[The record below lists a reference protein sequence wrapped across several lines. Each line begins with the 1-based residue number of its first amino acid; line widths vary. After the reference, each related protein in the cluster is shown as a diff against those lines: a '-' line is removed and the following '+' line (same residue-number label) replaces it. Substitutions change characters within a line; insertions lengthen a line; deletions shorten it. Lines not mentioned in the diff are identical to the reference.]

1 MNWMLLFS
9 ETLPEPIA
17 RGQRSGDAHGRFMP
31 YFSRPAWQNARQSI
45 RESEDGPK
53 QEPVSLLEHVK
64 ADGFDIGRSNAEA
77 VALLLS
83 DLCHAKI
90 FRIRIL
96 NRDAIG
102 LLSHQAVETSR
113 SYLDALSLAAS
124 GILRVSTCG
133 GKQRQKKY
141 QFTHASEGQSLRGF

>member
-1 MNWMLLFS
+1 
-9 ETLPEPIA
+9 
-17 RGQRSGDAHGRFMP
+17 MP

-45 RESEDGPK
+45 GESGDGSE

>member
-1 MNWMLLFS
+1 MLLAWRTVLACSPARALQGKSYVRYVEHRRVEIRSRSRFS
-9 ETLPEPIA
+9 NRHAEQET
-17 RGQRSGDAHGRFMP
+17 G
-31 YFSRPAWQNARQSI
+31 
-45 RESEDGPK
+45 
-53 QEPVSLLEHVK
+53 SLLEHVK

-83 DLCHAKI
+83 DLGHAKI

-102 LLSHQAVETSR
+102 LLPHQAVETGR
-113 SYLDALSLAAS
+113 SSLDALRLAA
-124 GILRVSTCG
+124 GAILRVSACG

-141 QFTHASEGQSLRGF
+141 QFTHASGGQSLLGFS

>member
-1 MNWMLLFS
+1 MLLFS
-9 ETLPEPIA
+9 EMLPGPIA
-17 RGQRSGDAHGRFMP
+17 RGQRSGDAHGRLMP
-31 YFSRPAWQNARQSI
+31 YFSWPAWQNARQPI
-45 RESEDGPK
+45 RESEDGSE

-83 DLCHAKI
+83 YLCHAKI

-102 LLSHQAVETSR
+102 LLPH
-113 SYLDALSLAAS
+113 
-124 GILRVSTCG
+124 
-133 GKQRQKKY
+133 
-141 QFTHASEGQSLRGF
+141 

>member
-45 RESEDGPK
+45 RESEDGSD

-102 LLSHQAVETSR
+102 LLSHQAVKTGR
-113 SYLDALSLAAS
+113 FGLDSLGLAAG
-124 GILRVSTCG
+124 GILRISACG
-133 GKQRQKKY
+133 SKQRQKK
-141 QFTHASEGQSLRGF
+141 

>member
-1 MNWMLLFS
+1 MRCS
-9 ETLPEPIA
+9 VP
-17 RGQRSGDAHGRFMP
+17 
-31 YFSRPAWQNARQSI
+31 
-45 RESEDGPK
+45 
-53 QEPVSLLEHVK
+53 LLEHVK

-113 SYLDALSLAAS
+113 SYLEALSLAAS
-124 GILRVSTCG
+124 AILRVGACG
-133 GKQRQKKY
+133 SKQRQKKY
-141 QFTHASEGQSLRGF
+141 QFTHGSEGQSLLGFSLLTVNGIDLTIFKP